1 MIVDIA
7 ARLSSRFG
15 VDASREREHATH
27 VTSASIMVPRV
38 VFLVCSLGLLLFGM
52 VMIYSASSIVGL
64 TSKEYGFNPAYFV
77 VRQAGFAALGIVLA
91 AVLAKVDYHKW
102 EGGLLRG
109 IWGVLVALLVVVY
122 TSLAGR
128 DAYGASRWIAL
139 GPFTLQPSEFVKI
152 LMVVVGA
159 QLARRY
165 FVEGSLEKAEA
176 VKHALVGIVVP
187 LVLVV
192 LQPDKGTTGV
202 IMLTLIVMC
211 YLAGVSSTDTLKV
224 VAGLGVAAVFLSLKD
239 EYSRARI
246 MTMLDPTSDP
256 YGSGYQLMQGF
267 YAFGSGGL
275 TGLGLG
281 MSRQKYNY
289 LPMAHN
295 DFIFAIVGE
304 ELGVV
309 GTVGMLAAFA
319 VLLWAG
325 LRIAENAPDVT
336 GRLIAAGCTSMII
349 IQLLLN
355 VGGVLGV
362 FPLTGKP
369 VPFVSYGGSSV
380 MSSLLLVGL
389 VTSVSLRSTAT
400 ESSYERRRRQMRL
413 TDAGDFPDGERA
425 LPDGVGALPDG
436 AGTDVD
442 DGSAGEART
451 RRRGSNKPARVP
463 SLRPG
468 WSVVEGGRA
477 KAGAVASTARSASAA
492 RPANAVRP
500 VSSAP
505 LAGGYKRV
513 DLGPDA
519 SERLRGRR

>member
-1 MIVDIA
+1 MMANIA

-15 VDASREREHATH
+15 AGSSRTEGRTTH
-27 VTSASIMVPRV
+27 TTSAGIMVPRV
-38 VFLVCSLGLLLFGM
+38 VFLVCALGLLLFGM

-64 TSKEYGFNPAYFV
+64 TSKEYGFNPSYFV
-77 VRQAGFAALGIVLA
+77 VRQAIFAAVGILMAVVLA
-91 AVLAKVDYHKW
+91 RTDYHSW
-102 EGGLLRG
+102 DGALLKG
-109 IWGVLVALLVVVY
+109 IWGVLLVLLVVVY
-122 TSLAGR
+122 TSLAGH

-159 QLARRY
+159 QLARSY
-165 FVEGSLEKAEA
+165 FVEGSLEKMEA
-176 VKHALVGIVVP
+176 LKHAGVGIALP
-187 LVLVV
+187 LVLVL

-202 IMLTLIVMC
+202 IVFTLLVMC
-211 YLAGVSSTDTLKV
+211 YLAGAPVKTILQVGLGLAV
-224 VAGLGVAAVFLSLKD
+224 VAIFWSVKD
-239 EYSRARI
+239 EYSRDRI
-246 MTMLDPTSDP
+246 VTMLDPTNDP

-319 VLLWAG
+319 LLLWAG
-325 LRIAENAPDVT
+325 LQIAENAPDVT

-355 VGGVLGV
+355 VAGVLGV

-400 ESSYERRRRQMRL
+400 ESSYEHRRRQMRL
-413 TDAGDFPDGERA
+413 ADAGD
-425 LPDGVGALPDG
+425 VPDG
-436 AGTDVD
+436 AGIDAD
-442 DGSAGEART
+442 DGSVGEVRT
-451 RRRGSNKPARVP
+451 RRRGGKTPARVP

-468 WSVVEGGRA
+468 WSVMEGGRA
-477 KAGAVASTARSASAA
+477 ETASAA
-492 RPANAVRP
+492 RAAAARSAATQTAAAPTTPAVRK
-500 VSSAP
+500 VASAP

-513 DLGPDA
+513 DLGPSA